1 MTSETAERAKT
12 AVSAGSSKADAS
24 NATIPEALAQRIL
37 EKRGR
42 LDALR
47 PIPKASLEK
56 LRERFELEWTYNSN
70 AIEGNTLSMRETM
83 LVLREGL
90 TIGGKSLR
98 EHLEVTNHKAAID
111 FVYGLLEKKTITE
124 RDVLEI
130 HALILDRIDP
140 TGAGFYR
147 HERVRITGSD
157 FSLPSPEKVPA
168 LMADFVASFSKEP
181 KEKEPKDLLAAV
193 EFSALAH
200 FKLVDIHPFI
210 DGNGRTARLLMNLFL
225 MRRGFPPAVILKN
238 DRPRYY
244 ASLDAGHKGD
254 VRPFVEFVARSVERS
269 LDLYLE
275 VLEKPSGKTDLI
287 SLAEAAKLTPY
298 SQEYLSL
305 LARKGRLHALK
316 RRRNWVT
323 TRKEVEGYLA
333 SVGVNKKS
341 PKSLKSL
348 G

>member
-1 MTSETAERAKT
+1 M
-12 AVSAGSSKADAS
+12 
-24 NATIPEALAQRIL
+24 IPEALAQRIL
-37 EKRGR
+37 EKRKR

-90 TIGGKSLR
+90 TIGGKSVR

-111 FVYGLLEKKTITE
+111 FVYGLLKKKAVTE

-157 FSLPSPEKVPA
+157 FSPPSSEKVPA
-168 LMADFVASFSKEP
+168 LMTEFAASFKT
-181 KEKEPKDLLAAV
+181 EPKDLLASI
-193 EFSALAH
+193 EFSAFAH

-210 DGNGRTARLLMNLFL
+210 DGNGRAARLLMNLFL
-225 MRRGFPPAVILKN
+225 MRHGFPPAVILKN

-244 ASLDAGHKGD
+244 ASLDAAHKGD
-254 VRPFVEFVARSVERS
+254 LQPFVELVARSVERS

-275 VLEKPSGKTDLI
+275 VLEIPSKKTDLI

-316 RRRNWVT
+316 RRKNWVT
-323 TRKEVEGYLA
+323 TRKEVEDYLA
-333 SVGVNKKS
+333 SVNKS
-341 PKSLKSL
+341 